1 MTDRIDLEVLTRQPA
16 QERRPTPL
24 LFVHSAY
31 SSARQWEAFF
41 LPFFAGHGWAAH
53 AVSLRGHGASG
64 GRETVRSAR
73 LRDYVAD
80 VVRVIETLP
89 APPVLIGHSMGGMI
103 VQKVLVERAVPGAV
117 LMCSVPPHG
126 LLVSTLSAM
135 FGNPLMFWQMSA
147 LQQLGPEAATL
158 DGARRALFLKDTP
171 DDWIRRV
178 LPSAEQESDAVML
191 DMTFRD
197 LPPSRGRCDVPML
210 VLGAGRDACI
220 TRTAVTETAHAFGVT
235 ADIFEDLPHALM
247 MVPEWERPARR
258 ILEWLEALPA
268 ERSAAT

>member
-16 QERRPTPL
+16 QGRRPTPL
-24 LFVHSAY
+24 LFVHGAY

-197 LPPSRGRCDVPML
+197 LPPSRGRRDVPML

>member
-16 QERRPTPL
+16 QGRRPTPL
-24 LFVHSAY
+24 LFVHGAY

-73 LRDYVAD
+73 LRHYVAD

-103 VQKVLVERAVPGAV
+103 VQKVLVERAVQGAV

-197 LPPSRGRCDVPML
+197 LPPSHGRRDVPML

-268 ERSAAT
+268 PHRLSL